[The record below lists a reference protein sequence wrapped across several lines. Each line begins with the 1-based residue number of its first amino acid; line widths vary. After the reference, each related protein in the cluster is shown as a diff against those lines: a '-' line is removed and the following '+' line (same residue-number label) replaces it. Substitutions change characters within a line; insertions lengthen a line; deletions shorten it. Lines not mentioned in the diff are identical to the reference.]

1 MVLQKKVSWFSQL
14 LIKTQQNSN
23 KQTKEKQQQQQQQ
36 QQPRK
41 STNKQYKDKNEQS
54 SEFVMLFSLTPGIYN
69 SLIIY

>member
-23 KQTKEKQQQQQQQ
+23 KQTKEKQQQQQQ
-36 QQPRK
+36 PRK
-41 STNKQYKDKNEQS
+41 STNKQYKNKNEQS
-54 SEFVMLFSLTPGIYN
+54 SEFVMLFSLPPGIYN